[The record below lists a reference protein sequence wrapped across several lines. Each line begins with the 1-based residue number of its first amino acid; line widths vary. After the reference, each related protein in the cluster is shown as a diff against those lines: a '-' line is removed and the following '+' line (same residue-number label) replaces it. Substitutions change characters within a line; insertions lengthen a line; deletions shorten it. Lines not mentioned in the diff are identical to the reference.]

1 MKKETSIKGSFLFAI
16 GLLVG
21 MLIVGFTKP
30 TYMHIKRVSINR
42 YLKVNDW
49 KSETNPKKVKYLEHL
64 YNK

>member
-1 MKKETSIKGSFLFAI
+1 MKKEISIRGSLLFAG

-30 TYMHIKRVSINR
+30 TYMHIKRVSVNH

>member
-16 GLLVG
+16 GLLIG
-21 MLIVGFTKP
+21 MLLVGFTKP

-42 YLKVNDW
+42 YLKVDDW
-49 KSETNPKKVKYLEHL
+49 KSETNLKKVKYLEHL

>member
-1 MKKETSIKGSFLFAI
+1 MKKEISIKGSLLFAI
-16 GLLVG
+16 GLLIG
-21 MLIVGFTKP
+21 MLFIGFTKP

>member
-1 MKKETSIKGSFLFAI
+1 MKKEINIRGSLLFAV
-16 GLLVG
+16 GLLIG
-21 MLIVGFTKP
+21 MLLVGFTKP

>member
-1 MKKETSIKGSFLFAI
+1 MKRETSIKGSLLFAV
-16 GLLVG
+16 GLLIG

>member
-1 MKKETSIKGSFLFAI
+1 MKKEINIKGSLLFAV
-16 GLLVG
+16 GLLIG
-21 MLIVGFTKP
+21 MFLVGFTKT